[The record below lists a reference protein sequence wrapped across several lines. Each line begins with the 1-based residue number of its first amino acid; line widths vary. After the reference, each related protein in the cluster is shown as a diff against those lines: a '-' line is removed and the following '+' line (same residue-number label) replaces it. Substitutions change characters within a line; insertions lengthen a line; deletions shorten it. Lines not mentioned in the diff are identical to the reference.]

1 MFSRV
6 PDIDEPALL
15 SAAKAG
21 DERAFDRLVE
31 SYRGVLQPG
40 SCWQR

>member
-6 PDIDEPALL
+6 PDIDESALL

-31 SYRGVLQPG
+31 PNRGELQAH
-40 SCWQR
+40 C